1 MSICKHCNHV
11 GRHHFSCTASRRERG
26 FQMIEPTPTHRIELA
41 AGLTVYV
48 PIRPRA

>member
-1 MSICKHCNHV
+1 MSANP
-11 GRHHFSCTASRRERG
+11 EN
-26 FQMIEPTPTHRIELA
+26 TPTHRIERA